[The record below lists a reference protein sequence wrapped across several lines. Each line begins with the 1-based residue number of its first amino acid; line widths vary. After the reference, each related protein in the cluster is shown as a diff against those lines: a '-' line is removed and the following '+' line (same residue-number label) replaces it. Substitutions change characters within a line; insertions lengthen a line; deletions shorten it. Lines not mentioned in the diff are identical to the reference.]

1 MIELFVVAVLV
12 LIAGYGYVRLRRAD
26 EAARRYLES
35 ASEKPLQLA
44 HLSDVLQRVARETR
58 TLRIS
63 LESPLQALREHMQ
76 RDLSQMRGARGLIA
90 VDLTRTEDDHEALD
104 ALLLDASRDVG
115 LWLRMIDAL
124 QPHERQEL
132 EALGAGPE
140 TVRGAMAGENGAFE
154 RAQIRAP
161 GRAPLDQRMEALIR
175 ELARIE
181 GALQAQG
188 HVYR

>member
-1 MIELFVVAVLV
+1 MIELFVVTVLV
-12 LIAGYGYVRLRRAD
+12 LVAGYGYARMRRAD

-35 ASEKPLQLA
+35 AGEKPLQLA
-44 HLSDVLQRVARETR
+44 HLSEVLQRVTRETR

-63 LESPLQALREHMQ
+63 LESPVQALREHMR
-76 RDLSQMRGARGLIA
+76 RDLSQVTGARAIID

-115 LWLRMIDAL
+115 LWLQMVDSL

-132 EALGAGPE
+132 EALGASPE
-140 TVRGAMAGENGAFE
+140 TVRGVMAAENGAFE
-154 RAQIRAP
+154 RERIKAA
-161 GRAPLDQRMEALIR
+161 GRPPLDQRMEALMR
-175 ELARIE
+175 ELLRIE
-181 GALQAQG
+181 QALQGQG